1 MMPSLTAH
9 KQPLVDPV
17 ARLRRVSR
25 SFATATAIAMLGIT
39 FAIAG
44 AWLIPLTTGVTL
56 VPRVGRFREYFD
68 DPTARLVAFMVI
80 VTLLG
85 ILLFALEQA
94 RRLFDEFAAGDILTQ
109 HAALRLQRIAYAII
123 VGSIAKF
130 VGQSVLRA
138 VTISLRSGDLCPPVL
153 LLPLR
158 EVVSDIAFLLAGLF
172 VLAIAWALAE
182 AARIAADHRQII

>member
-25 SFATATAIAMLGIT
+25 SFATATAVAMLGIT

-56 VPRVGRFREYFD
+56 VPRLGRFREYFD
-68 DPTARLVAFMVI
+68 DPTARLVAFMII
-80 VTLLG
+80 VGLLG

-94 RRLFDEFAAGDILTQ
+94 RRLFDEFAAGDILTA

-123 VGSIAKF
+123 VGAIAKF

-138 VTISLRSGDLCPPVL
+138 VTMSLRGGDCAPVL
-153 LLPLR
+153 LVPVR

>member
-25 SFATATAIAMLGIT
+25 SFATATAVAMLGIT

-56 VPRVGRFREYFD
+56 VPRLGRFREYFD
-68 DPTARLVAFMVI
+68 DPTARLVAFMII
-80 VTLLG
+80 VGLLG

-94 RRLFDEFAAGDILTQ
+94 RRLFDEFAAGDILTA

-123 VGSIAKF
+123 VGAIAKF

-138 VTISLRSGDLCPPVL
+138 VTMSPRGGDCAPVL
-153 LLPLR
+153 LVPVR